1 MRQAPPDTINER
13 AVIIPGMYPIVNYDP
28 IARTYDRRYVDNDY
42 SGVDETIVAFV
53 GPGFNGRILEVGC
66 GTGHWLRSL
75 RERGVRVAGVDLSA
89 SMLEYA
95 RAQAPD
101 AALVQGSAENLP
113 WAHGS
118 FDRVFYINAFHHFQ
132 DKVASLREAARVLR
146 RGGRMMTLG
155 LDPHAGSDR
164 WYIYE
169 YFEPALDI
177 DRRRYPAASQIREW
191 MQALGFENCVT
202 REVQH
207 LPVRLPARA
216 SLENGRLDKHVTSQ
230 LSVLTDDEYDRGIER
245 IRAAMEAA
253 EARGEALSLDA
264 DLRLYATYGSLPS

>member
-1 MRQAPPDTINER
+1 
-13 AVIIPGMYPIVNYDP
+13 MYPIVNYDP
-28 IARTYDRRYVDNDY
+28 IARTYDRRYVENDY
-42 SGVDETIVAFV
+42 SGVDETLVAFV
-53 GPGFNGRILEVGC
+53 GPRFSGRVLEVGC

-75 RERGVRVAGVDLSA
+75 CERSVRVAGVDLSA

-95 RAQAPD
+95 HAQAPD
-101 AALVQGSAENLP
+101 APLVQGSAECLP

-118 FDRVFYINAFHHFQ
+118 FDRVFYINALHHFQ
-132 DKVASLREAARVLR
+132 DKVASLQEAARVLR
-146 RGGRMMTLG
+146 RGGRMMTIG
-155 LDPHAGSDR
+155 LDPYAGSDR

-177 DRRRYPAASQIREW
+177 DRRRYPAASQIRDW
-191 MQALGFENCVT
+191 MQGLGFETCVT

-216 SLENGRLDKHVTSQ
+216 SLEKGRLDKHVTSQ
-230 LSVLTDDEYDRGIER
+230 LGVLSDEEYHRGIER

-253 EARGEALSLDA
+253 EARGEDLYLYA
-264 DLRLYATYGSLPS
+264 DLRLYATYGSSPS